1 MKKLIVLLTAA
12 ISINSFACES
22 AGEKIDKIKGVQYEV
37 VKINEDNLILSKK
50 PFIVFDKNEN
60 GYFAYGSS
68 GCNNFRGQI
77 IENENTSMKLT
88 KVMGTKK
95 LCEPSRNEIE
105 NVFLSTFSD
114 RDFFLLKDNDYFVL
128 ESNGDKIYLKNNKK

>member
-22 AGEKIDKIKGVQYEV
+22 AGEQIDKIKGIQYDV
-37 VKINEDNLILSKK
+37 VKINDQNLILDKK
-50 PFIVFDKNEN
+50 PFIIFDKNEN

-95 LCEPSRNEIE
+95 LCTPSRNEIE
-105 NVFLSTFSD
+105 SIFLSAFSD
-114 RDFFLLKDNDYFVL
+114 RDFFLLKDNDYFIL